1 MRLVTLAAAFLASA
15 ALAVP
20 AHADG
25 DGHDHGHGEA
35 RELGA
40 HEHGHATLSLAVEGD
55 EVEMELEIPAESVV
69 GFEYA
74 PESDAD
80 KAAVE
85 TATATLS
92 DPAALFTLP
101 DGCTVGETEVEHHVE
116 GDHAE
121 FHAEYAMTCTGAFE
135 AVETTLF
142 EAFPDL
148 EEIEVEYATPAGQ
161 GAGELEPGEPRLA
174 IGA

>member
-1 MRLVTLAAAFLASA
+1 MRPITALIASA
-15 ALAVP
+15 ILCGP
-20 AHADG
+20 AFAAGEHG
-25 DGHDHGHGEA
+25 DDHGT
-35 RELGA
+35 REMGA
-40 HEHGHATLSLAVEGD
+40 HVHGHATLSLAAEG
-55 EVEMELEIPAESVV
+55 ESVEMELEIPAESVV

-80 KAAVE
+80 RAAVE

-101 DGCTVGETEVEHHVE
+101 DGCTVASADVEHHVD

-121 FHAEYAMTCTGAFE
+121 FHATYAMTCTGAFE
-135 AVETTLF
+135 TIETSLF
-142 EAFPDL
+142 EVFPDL
-148 EEIEVEYATPAGQ
+148 EEIEVEYATPSGQ
-161 GAGELEPGEPRLA
+161 GAGELEPGAASLM